1 MIKFGEIIK
10 VELEVRGR
18 RWLGEPPMYLSMFSI
33 NQAFTKKIR
42 VENMI
47 EDKRKKRKEEKNSKN
62 NNLLVKYTCTYLVM
76 TF

>member
-1 MIKFGEIIK
+1 MVGGTPNVSVNVFHK
-10 VELEVRGR
+10 
-18 RWLGEPPMYLSMFSI
+18 ST
-33 NQAFTKKIR
+33 FTKKIR